1 MISVRFSLKDKLTK
15 SKTTIR
21 TSVSFNGQRFVFC
34 PGVSLSPH
42 QWDFKR
48 GQPKQVKDNL
58 DTKKVTDTLKE
69 LELTIRKLYDEL
81 QVPFQKVE
89 PEIFK
94 RRIIQQIKGK
104 KPVKEDN
111 FRLDDF
117 FREFISDCEKGK
129 RLTINGT
136 RFEDDSIKP
145 YRTTLIH
152 FIDFQKENDLV
163 VMIDDFNQDIQDEF
177 LEYLEITLEKS
188 RNTSSKYIMCLI
200 QVLKMAVS
208 KKLMSPVDFSQI
220 HFNTRREESDNIYLT
235 EPEISS
241 LMELNEFKCEQDE
254 IVRDLF
260 IVGCYTG
267 LRFGNYSNISFDN
280 IRNGTIDVIQVK
292 TKTKISIPIHPSVEN
307 ILKKYDY
314 KLPSSPTN
322 QEFNR
327 TLKEICCRI
336 PELNITFS
344 KMITK
349 GRRKTTIDK
358 KKWEMVMTHTARR
371 SFCTNMYNKG
381 VPILTIM
388 AFSGH
393 KSEKNLKKYI
403 KSSIEDH
410 TKIIKGFWNY
420 NNSD

>member
-1 MISVRFSLKDKLTK
+1 MVSVRFSLKDKSAK

-21 TSVSFNGQRFVFC
+21 TSVSFDGQRFVFC
-34 PGVSLSPH
+34 PGVSLSPQ
-42 QWDFKR
+42 QWDYKR

-69 LELTIRKLYDEL
+69 LDLAIRKLYDEL
-81 QVPFQKVE
+81 QVPFQKV
-89 PEIFK
+89 
-94 RRIIQQIKGK
+94 
-104 KPVKEDN
+104 
-111 FRLDDF
+111 
-117 FREFISDCEKGK
+117 
-129 RLTINGT
+129 
-136 RFEDDSIKP
+136 
-145 YRTTLIH
+145 
-152 FIDFQKENDLV
+152 
-163 VMIDDFNQDIQDEF
+163 
-177 LEYLEITLEKS
+177 
-188 RNTSSKYIMCLI
+188 
-200 QVLKMAVS
+200 
-208 KKLMSPVDFSQI
+208 
-220 HFNTRREESDNIYLT
+220 

-260 IVGCYTG
+260 IVGCYNG

-292 TKTKISIPIHPSVEN
+292 TKTKISIPIHPSVEK

-327 TLKEICCRI
+327 TLKELCCRI
-336 PELNITFS
+336 PELDITFS

-349 GRRKTTIDK
+349 GRRKVTIDK
-358 KKWEMVMTHTARR
+358 KKWMMVGTHTARR

-403 KSSIEDH
+403 KSSVEDH
-410 TKIIKGFWNY
+410 TKIIKGYW
-420 NNSD
+420 